1 MGCWPGHRHAGAPPP
16 ASGLGGARGFLRTRS
31 YHKPCAA
38 AISCAQLPGSH
49 KPCVSA
55 CGRVCSPPPAFSTSP
70 WLLGTLARS
79 LPWRCAAA
87 CVGIG
92 RGTGELLRTHNCQGG
107 SHKPC
112 ACAGSV
118 QEMFRYAAVFNQPLE
133 AWDVG
138 QVASMSVRRRPRR
151 DWEGHRGALAHTQ
164 LPRWWPQAMRVC
176 WRGAV
181 YVRLRGRFQPAL
193 GSMGRWPGH
202 QHVCAPPPA
211 SGL

>member
-38 AISCAQLPGSH
+38 AISRAQLPGSH

-87 CVGIG
+87 RVGIG
-92 RGTGELLRTHNCQGG
+92 RGTGSSCAHTTAKGAATSRARVPVLRRICSAQRVVSTNRWLHGALVRSLTCKCAAAPRHRIRGSCAHSCQGQV

-112 ACAGSV
+112 ACAGGGAEYV
-118 QEMFRYAAVFNQPLE
+118 QQNE
-133 AWDVG
+133 
-138 QVASMSVRRRPRR
+138 
-151 DWEGHRGALAHTQ
+151 
-164 LPRWWPQAMRVC
+164 RV
-176 WRGAV
+176 
-181 YVRLRGRFQPAL
+181 
-193 GSMGRWPGH
+193 
-202 QHVCAPPPA
+202 
-211 SGL
+211 